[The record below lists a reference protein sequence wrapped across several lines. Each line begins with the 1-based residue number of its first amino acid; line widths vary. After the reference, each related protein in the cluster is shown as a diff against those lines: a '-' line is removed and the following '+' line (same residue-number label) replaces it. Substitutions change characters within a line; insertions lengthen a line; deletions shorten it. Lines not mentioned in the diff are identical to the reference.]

1 MSTDAHRFLG
11 KFSDLT
17 HKALGAAF
25 EVSNELGIGFLK
37 KSYANT
43 FVFDLSSHGIRVD
56 QQKQFQILYKAKEV
70 GLYISQLI
78 SINNPSVITYVQPCF
93 PFAHDL

>member
-1 MSTDAHRFLG
+1 MSMDAHRFLG

-25 EVSNELGIGFLK
+25 EVSNKLGTGFLR

-43 FVFDLSSHGIRVD
+43 LVFDLSSHGVKLD
-56 QQKQFQILYKAKEV
+56 QQKQLQILYKAKDV
-70 GLYISQLI
+70 GLYVSQLI
-78 SINNPSVITYVQPCF
+78 SINNPSVIAHVHPCF

>member
-1 MSTDAHRFLG
+1 MSTDEHRFLG

-17 HKALGAAF
+17 RKALGAAF
-25 EVSNELGIGFLK
+25 EVFNELGIGFLK

-43 FVFDLSSHGIRVD
+43 LVFDLSSHGVKLD
-56 QQKQFQILYKAKEV
+56 QQKQLQILYEAKDV
-70 GLYISQLI
+70 GLYVSQLI
-78 SINNPSVITYVQPCF
+78 SINNPSEIAHVHPCF